1 MTERIAV
8 NFATMQHGAG
18 QLRMTMSQIYG
29 LLEKLDGDVRPLRDS
44 WVGTGDSE
52 AAQSYDASRARLQAY
67 VDSMSEMIGRFGTT
81 TADASDYQ
89 QVVERNIR
97 DMFPA

>member
-44 WVGTGDSE
+44 WVGTGNSDASL
-52 AAQSYDASRARLQAY
+52 AYDASRAKLQQY
-67 VDSMSEMIGRFGTT
+67 VDSMSELIGRFGST
-81 TADASDYQ
+81 TADAADYQ
-89 QVVERNIR
+89 HSVERNIR
-97 DMFPA
+97 DMFPG